1 MWFIQ
6 FTQWEL
12 ELELMPPD
20 NQASSPDKER
30 GQVRSTAY
38 SNARPHLKSPQVSKL
53 TCYSISERE
62 KLRTP
67 SQVFSDSHTP
77 LDPDPCFQILCFGI
91 HPVSLQV
98 ETHSSGWW
106 TVPLS
111 QNLVTGETIAGS
123 WLGLIQ
129 MQLQSPGPARGQL
142 LSEWSVFGNSGVY
155 CAKWDVLI
163 MYLWLSLC
171 ASLVVTDSL

>member
-12 ELELMPPD
+12 GLEFMPPD

-30 GQVRSTAY
+30 GQVRSMGY

-53 TCYSISERE
+53 TCHSISERE

-98 ETHSSGWW
+98 ETHSSGQWALSPSAR
-106 TVPLS
+106 TSLPGKPLQAADLGSLRCSCRVQGLREGNCYQSGQFLATLEYIVP
-111 QNLVTGETIAGS
+111 
-123 WLGLIQ
+123 
-129 MQLQSPGPARGQL
+129 
-142 LSEWSVFGNSGVY
+142 SGM
-155 CAKWDVLI
+155 W
-163 MYLWLSLC
+163 
-171 ASLVVTDSL
+171 